1 MALTE
6 KDLHLLEPL
15 MLKRLMLELPLGL
28 QLLLKGAE
36 QMEDLF
42 VEERMRAEFR
52 ETDVKLV
59 RLFET
64 AIVAVSLQLS
74 WSFLFIFVFVWAN
87 PLLCL
92 LDSPSFLAFSCL
104 GF

>member
-59 RLFET
+59 RLYET

-74 WSFLFIFVFVWAN
+74 WSFLLGKSLA
-87 PLLCL
+87 LL
-92 LDSPSFLAFSCL
+92 A
-104 GF
+104 

>member
-15 MLKRLMLELPLGL
+15 MLKRLMLEMPLGL

-59 RLFET
+59 RLYET

-74 WSFLFIFVFVWAN
+74 WSFLLGESLA
-87 PLLCL
+87 LL
-92 LDSPSFLAFSCL
+92 A
-104 GF
+104 

>member
-59 RLFET
+59 RLYET

-74 WSFLFIFVFVWAN
+74 WSFLLGESLA
-87 PLLCL
+87 LL
-92 LDSPSFLAFSCL
+92 A
-104 GF
+104 

>member
-42 VEERMRAEFR
+42 VEERKRAEFR

-59 RLFET
+59 RLYET

-74 WSFLFIFVFVWAN
+74 WSFLLGKSLALLACLILLPFWLFLVWVF
-87 PLLCL
+87 
-92 LDSPSFLAFSCL
+92 DY
-104 GF
+104 

>member
-42 VEERMRAEFR
+42 VEERKRAEFR

-59 RLFET
+59 RLYET

-74 WSFLFIFVFVWAN
+74 WSFLLGESLA
-87 PLLCL
+87 LL
-92 LDSPSFLAFSCL
+92 A
-104 GF
+104 

>member
-52 ETDVKLV
+52 ETDAKLV
-59 RLFET
+59 MLDET

-74 WSFLFIFVFVWAN
+74 WSFLFIFFVWAN
-87 PLLCL
+87 PLLL
-92 LDSPSFLAFSCL
+92 LDSPSFLAFSYL